1 MRITFIVVI
10 GVCVALASRPVAGQ
24 TSTSANAT
32 ADKFASERGK
42 QVYDKWCTPCH
53 GAGEGKPGT
62 ISAAAIYK
70 GSKPAV
76 LAERS
81 DLTAAGIK
89 TAVRSGVYIM
99 PRFRKTEVS
108 DAELDGI
115 IAYLTRSSR

>member
-1 MRITFIVVI
+1 MRTALIVVV
-10 GVCVALASRPVAGQ
+10 GVCVALAARPVAAQ
-24 TSTSANAT
+24 TSP
-32 ADKFASERGK
+32 SERGK

-62 ISAAAIYK
+62 ISAAAVYK

-76 LAERS
+76 LSERT

-108 DAELDGI
+108 DAELDSI

>member
-1 MRITFIVVI
+1 MNCASIALVTLSALLAAR
-10 GVCVALASRPVAGQ
+10 GVTAQ
-24 TSTSANAT
+24 TSTST
-32 ADKFASERGK
+32 AAAERGK

-53 GAGEGKPGT
+53 GSGEGKPGT
-62 ISAAAIYK
+62 ISAQALYK

-76 LAERS
+76 LAERT

-108 DAELDGI
+108 DAELDAI
-115 IAYLTRSSR
+115 VAYLTRTPR

>member
-1 MRITFIVVI
+1 MKSALIVGMMI
-10 GVCVALASRPVAGQ
+10 GTSLAARGAVAQ
-24 TSTSANAT
+24 TPAL
-32 ADKFASERGK
+32 ERGK

-76 LAERS
+76 LSERT

-89 TAVRSGVYIM
+89 IAVRSGVYIM